1 MIWGILMEKI
11 KPISYSNKDELNV
24 KKHLIKML
32 KESPIPEDELLENF
46 FLYTPRQYLTQ
57 ILVLDYLYKQILD
70 VHGIIIEFGVR
81 WGKNL
86 TIMQTLRGIY
96 EPYNYNRKIVGFD
109 TFEGF
114 QNVNEKDGT
123 SNIIAEGSY
132 SVTKNYEEH
141 LSKLMS
147 LQEQMNPISHMTK
160 FELIKGDASI
170 KICEYLKDHP
180 ETIISFVYFDFNLY
194 KPTKDCLEAIK
205 PHLTKGSILC
215 FDELNHENFPGE
227 TIALK
232 EVFSLDSIRIQRTP
246 YSTTQSFVIIE

>member
-1 MIWGILMEKI
+1 M
-11 KPISYSNKDELNV
+11 
-24 KKHLIKML
+24 
-32 KESPIPEDELLENF
+32 
-46 FLYTPRQYLTQ
+46 YTPRQYLTQ

-123 SNIIAEGSY
+123 SNIITEGSY

-147 LQEQMNPISHMTK
+147 LQEQMNPISHITK

-194 KPTKDCLEAIK
+194 KPTKDMFRSNK
-205 PHLTKGSILC
+205 
-215 FDELNHENFPGE
+215 
-227 TIALK
+227 
-232 EVFSLDSIRIQRTP
+232 
-246 YSTTQSFVIIE
+246 TTFNKRKYFML

>member
-1 MIWGILMEKI
+1 MEKM
-11 KPISYSNKDELNV
+11 KPISYSNIDELIV
-24 KKHLIKML
+24 KKQLIKML
-32 KESPIPEDELLENF
+32 KESPILEDEFLENF
-46 FLYTPRQYLTQ
+46 CLYTPRQYLTQ

-123 SNIIAEGSY
+123 SVIMAEGSY

-141 LSKLMS
+141 IP
-147 LQEQMNPISHMTK
+147 N
-160 FELIKGDASI
+160 
-170 KICEYLKDHP
+170 
-180 ETIISFVYFDFNLY
+180 
-194 KPTKDCLEAIK
+194 
-205 PHLTKGSILC
+205 
-215 FDELNHENFPGE
+215 
-227 TIALK
+227 
-232 EVFSLDSIRIQRTP
+232 
-246 YSTTQSFVIIE
+246 